1 MYNICEKKKELL
13 KVQLILFYNINF
25 EIWNFEISKLAN
37 KLVNLKFVNSNFWK
51 KKINKRTSLVW
62 KNIIFSFRF
71 RFIAKL
77 FFFPTYI

>member
-13 KVQLILFYNINF
+13 KIQLILFYNINF

-51 KKINKRTSLVW
+51 KK
-62 KNIIFSFRF
+62 
-71 RFIAKL
+71 
-77 FFFPTYI
+77 